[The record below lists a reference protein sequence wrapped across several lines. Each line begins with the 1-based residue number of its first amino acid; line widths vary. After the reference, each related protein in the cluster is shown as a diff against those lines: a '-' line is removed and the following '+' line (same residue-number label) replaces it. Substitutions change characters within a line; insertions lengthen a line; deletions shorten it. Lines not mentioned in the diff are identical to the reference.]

1 MLLRKIIYWAPR
13 VLVVLYA
20 LFISLFALDVFS
32 EGYSIT
38 ETIVALF
45 MHMLPTLVVVFVL
58 VIAWRWELIWGLM
71 FILLA
76 GAFLVFFGGRNDIE
90 GYLIVAGPL
99 FLVGVLF
106 LINGYVTSNAG
117 GNSQD

>member
-13 VLVVLYA
+13 VLAVLYA

-45 MHMLPTLVVVFVL
+45 MHMLPTLVVVIML
-58 VIAWRWELIWGLM
+58 VIAWRWELIGGLL

-76 GAFLVFFGGRNDIE
+76 GAFLVFFGRGGDLDTS
-90 GYLIVAGPL
+90 LIVAVPL
-99 FLVGVLF
+99 FLVGMLC
-106 LINGYVTSNAG
+106 LING
-117 GNSQD
+117 

>member
-1 MLLRKIIYWAPR
+1 MLLRKIIYWTPR
-13 VLVVLYA
+13 LLAVLYA

-45 MHMLPTLVVVFVL
+45 MHMLPTMAVVL
-58 VIAWRWELIWGLM
+58 MLLIAWRWEMIGGLL

-76 GAFLVFFGGRNDIE
+76 GAFLLFFGSGGDLDAS
-90 GYLIVAGPL
+90 LIVAGPL
-99 FLVGVLF
+99 FLVGILF
-106 LINGYVTSNAG
+106 LISGYLTSNPG
-117 GNSQD
+117 GKSQD